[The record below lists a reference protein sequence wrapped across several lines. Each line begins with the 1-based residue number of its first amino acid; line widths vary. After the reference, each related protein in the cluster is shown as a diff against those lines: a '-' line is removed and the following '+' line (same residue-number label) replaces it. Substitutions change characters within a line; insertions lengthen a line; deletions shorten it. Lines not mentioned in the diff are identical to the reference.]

1 MGASSPRYTAEFKQ
15 EAVELYGK
23 SGTTYAEAAR
33 GPGCDAGD
41 LSDWAKKADAA
52 MESLMGIVESECVHA
67 RACATREEAAL
78 DIFGYIEAV
87 YNRVRI
93 HSALGYMSPAEFEEA
108 NWPYD
113 LLPIRRKEHRHPRC
127 HLRIF
132 YIGRSF
138 SRMANPSFD
147 GRSTSR
153 ELFPSLSNTNMGR
166 LAVMLSPDRAPS
178 ANAQAL
184 SVWASLVM
192 MQRNRP

>member
-1 MGASSPRYTAEFKQ
+1 MEAPSPRYTAEFKQ
-15 EAVELYGK
+15 EAVELYKK
-23 SGTTYAEAAR
+23 SGTTCAEVAR
-33 GPGCDAGD
+33 GLGRNAGG
-41 LSDWAKKADAA
+41 LSDWVKKADAA
-52 MESLMGIVESECVHA
+52 IESLMGIVKSECVYA
-67 RACATREEAAL
+67 RACAARDEAAL

-93 HSALGYMSPAEFEEA
+93 HSALGYMSPAESEEA
-108 NWPYD
+108 NWPDD
-113 LLPIRRKEHRHPRC
+113 LLPIRRKEHRHPRR

-153 ELFPSLSNTNMGR
+153 ELSPSLSNTNMGK
-166 LAVMLSPDRAPS
+166 LAVMLSPYRAPS

>member
-1 MGASSPRYTAEFKQ
+1 MEAPSPRYTAEFKQ
-15 EAVELYGK
+15 EAVELYKK
-23 SGTTYAEAAR
+23 SGTTCAELAR
-33 GPGCDAGD
+33 GLGRNAG
-41 LSDWAKKADAA
+41 
-52 MESLMGIVESECVHA
+52 GIVMSECVYA
-67 RACATREEAAL
+67 RACAARDEAAL

-93 HSALGYMSPAEFEEA
+93 HSALGYMSPAESEEA
-108 NWPYD
+108 NWPDD
-113 LLPIRRKEHRHPRC
+113 LLPIRRKEHRHPRR

-153 ELFPSLSNTNMGR
+153 ELSPSLSNTNMGK
-166 LAVMLSPDRAPS
+166 LAVMLSPYRAPS

-184 SVWASLVM
+184 SVWAAVVM

>member
-1 MGASSPRYTAEFKQ
+1 MSLLLSKTMREHEIRPYMGSISSPW
-15 EAVELYGK
+15 
-23 SGTTYAEAAR
+23 
-33 GPGCDAGD
+33 DN
-41 LSDWAKKADAA
+41 AA
-52 MESLMGIVESECVHA
+52 MESLMGIVKSECVHA
-67 RACATREEAAL
+67 RAYATRDEAAL
-78 DIFGYIEAV
+78 DIFERIEVV
-87 YNRVRI
+87 YNRARI
-93 HSALGYMSPAEFEEA
+93 HSALGYMSPAGFEEA

-113 LLPIRRKEHRHPRC
+113 LLPIRRKEHRHPRR

-138 SRMANPSFD
+138 SKMANPSFG